1 MTEPAGFPGPVSPAD
16 SSAESP
22 DSGHRDYRSSSDKFA
37 DPSSVEASRAAG
49 EEAIHA
55 QVFGPDV
62 SQAEVFEAE
71 VVDQAGQG
79 TSPGDPCTLAVARP
93 RRRRLPLILFGLTC
107 LSLIWAGIWRW
118 SPSGTLEFFLFGVLG
133 LGDTGEDWGLRLRR
147 LVLRNGPSA
156 VQYMFALLAILLT
169 HEMGHF
175 LMSLRYRVA
184 ASWPYFLPLPISPIG
199 TLGAVIGMDGR
210 SADRKQIFDIGLAGP
225 LAGLVVAIPVLWIG
239 VQQLDLTVPASGPYY
254 LELPLALRWVVA
266 SRLPE
271 GVAFDGKVFHSQ
283 LNAFFM
289 AGWVGLLVTGLNMLP
304 VSQLDGGH
312 VIYGLFGRQSR
323 WIARAF
329 FAAALVFI
337 VWAELYTWAI
347 MLALI
352 LLMGPDHPPTRDD
365 SVRLGPLRTIIGWL
379 SLAIPILCFPP
390 RPFGQ

>member
-1 MTEPAGFPGPVSPAD
+1 MTEPAGVSGPVSPAD

-22 DSGHRDYRSSSDKFA
+22 DSGQRDCRSAHDKFA
-37 DPSSVEASRAAG
+37 VKSDVTGAAVTNVD
-49 EEAIHA
+49 
-55 QVFGPDV
+55 VFD
-62 SQAEVFEAE
+62 AE
-71 VVDQAGQG
+71 VVDAETADGKVRG
-79 TSPGDPCTLAVARP
+79 DDGRDLRLPGESAARP
-93 RRRRLPLILFGLTC
+93 RRRRLPLILFALTC

-133 LGDTGEDWGLRLRR
+133 LEDIGEDWGLRLRR
-147 LVLRNGPSA
+147 LVLRNGPAA

-175 LMSLRYRVA
+175 IMSLRYRVA

-239 VQQLDLTVPASGPYY
+239 VQQLDLTVPASGPYS
-254 LELPLALRWVVA
+254 LDLPLALRWVVA
-266 SRLPE
+266 SRVPE
-271 GVAFDGKVFHSQ
+271 GVEFDGKIAHSQ

-329 FAAALVFI
+329 LASALVFI
-337 VWAELYTWAI
+337 LWAKLYSWSV
-347 MLALI
+347 MLILI

-365 SVRLGPLRTIIGWL
+365 TVKLGPLRTLIGWL

-390 RPFGQ
+390 RPFSD